1 MPVINIKRIY
11 EDAEPS
17 DGFRILVDKL
27 WPRGISKDRAK
38 LDYWAKQLAPS
49 DGLRKWYQHDED
61 KWEVFQKKYNS
72 ELDDQPE
79 ALLELMT
86 YLERGDV
93 TFLFSS
99 KELHLNNA
107 VALKA
112 YIISRSK

>member
-11 EDAEPS
+11 EEAEPS
-17 DGFRILVDKL
+17 DGFRVLVDKL

-38 LDYWAKQLAPS
+38 LDYWAKQLAPT
-49 DGLRKWYQHDED
+49 DGMRKWYQHDEGN
-61 KWEVFQKKYNS
+61 WEVFQKKYNS
-72 ELDDQPE
+72 ELDNNPE

-99 KELHLNNA
+99 KELYLNNA